1 MPAFHE
7 ISPDVGM
14 ITNDHQWK
22 TFVFVGYGMRSAYVG
37 MITNDHQ
44 WKTFVF
50 VGYGMRSACNLARCP
65 RTAQALL
72 RISGLPTAF
81 SSPFSNPARASPC
94 SVARTMACCACIWP

>member
-1 MPAFHE
+1 TRSRDQGANDAGARERLPAFHE
-7 ISPDVGM
+7 ISPD
-14 ITNDHQWK
+14 
-22 TFVFVGYGMRSAYVG
+22 VG

-72 RISGLPTAF
+72 RISGLPKAF
-81 SSPFSNPARASPC
+81 LSPFSNPERASPC